1 MSIPDLSGRLFDPSA
16 PRFRPICCFI
26 VPPGVL
32 KKYARDTSVDA
43 ATRKTMQDTYLE
55 TERLRGLREAHRIA
69 TLRDP
74 ERFML
79 EATVHVPVQHL
90 FDCQHRKGL
99 PGKAVPTPGGDFKT
113 VFDTTAKVIEF
124 YKTVLGRNSVDNK
137 GFDLASSLHYAK
149 NYDNAFWNGSQMVY
163 GDGDGKLFG
172 EMYLS
177 PDVIGHEL
185 THGVTQNLSALRYEG
200 ESGALNESISDVFG
214 TVFNQW
220 LNNWTVTEPRGWLV
234 GAGIMA
240 PPAQA
245 KGFSC
250 LRDMVQPSAAH
261 CLSPQPEQYSQLD
274 PTADV
279 HENSGVPNKAFA
291 TFARAVGGQSWGNAI
306 KVWYDTCTSRG
317 LRSDATF
324 SEFAGLTVASALKL
338 GGAAL
343 QAQCRSGWD
352 EVGVAVG
359 TAVGASSPSP

>member
-1 MSIPDLSGRLFDPSA
+1 MSFPNACGRPTDA
-16 PRFRPICCFI
+16 PALRFRSMCCFI

-32 KKYARDTSVDA
+32 KKYARDASVDA
-43 ATRKTMQDTYLE
+43 ATRKSLQDTYVE

-69 TLRDP
+69 TLRDAD
-74 ERFML
+74 RFL
-79 EATVHVPVQHL
+79 ADAAVHVPAQHL
-90 FDCQHRKGL
+90 FDCMHRKGL
-99 PGKAVPTPGGDFKT
+99 PGKAVTAPSGGFKT
-113 VFDTTAKVIEF
+113 VFDTTAKVAEF

-137 GFDLASSLHYAK
+137 GFDLVSSLHYAK
-149 NYDNAFWNGSQMVY
+149 AYDNAFWNGSQMVY

-220 LNNWTVTEPRGWLV
+220 LNNWAVTEPRGWLV

-240 PPAQA
+240 PSAQA
-245 KGFSC
+245 KGFTC
-250 LRDMVQPSAAH
+250 LRDIVQPSARH
-261 CLSPQPEQYSQLD
+261 CLSPQPELYSQLD

-291 TFARAVGGQSWGNAI
+291 TFARAAGGQAWGNAI
-306 KVWYDTCTSRG
+306 KVWYDTCTNRA

-324 SEFAGLTVASALKL
+324 SEFAMLTIASALKI

-343 QAQCRSGWD
+343 QAPCSSAWG
-352 EVGVAVG
+352 EVGVAP
-359 TAVGASSPSP
+359 ASP

>member
-1 MSIPDLSGRLFDPSA
+1 MSFTDACGRPSHA
-16 PRFRPICCFI
+16 PALPYRSMCCFI

-32 KKYARDTSVDA
+32 KKYARDGAIDA
-43 ATRKTMQDTYLE
+43 ATRKSLQDTYVE

-69 TLRDP
+69 TLRDAD
-74 ERFML
+74 RFL
-79 EATVHVPVQHL
+79 AGAAVHLPAQHL
-90 FDCQHRKGL
+90 FDCVHRKGL
-99 PGKAVPTPGGDFKT
+99 PGKAVAAPAGAFKT
-113 VFDTTAKVIEF
+113 VFDTTAKVVEF

-137 GFDLASSLHYAK
+137 GFDLPSSLHYAK

-220 LNNWTVTEPRGWLV
+220 LNDWAVTEPRGWLV

-240 PPAQA
+240 PAALA
-245 KGFSC
+245 KGFTC
-250 LRDMVQPSAAH
+250 LRDMAQPSAPH
-261 CLSPQPEQYSQLD
+261 CLSPQPELYSKID

-291 TFARAVGGQSWGNAI
+291 NFARAAGGQAWGHAI
-306 KVWYDTCTSRG
+306 KAWYDTCINRA

-324 SEFAGLTVASALKL
+324 SEFAALTIASALKL

-343 QAQCRSGWD
+343 QSQCASAWA
-352 EVGVAVG
+352 EVGVAP
-359 TAVGASSPSP
+359 ASP